1 MCQTYIMKIL
11 IIEDEPALVS
21 TLTKFLESEKYVIE
35 TAMDYLSGT
44 EKIGIYD
51 YDCILL
57 DIMLPN
63 GNGIDILKA
72 LKKTGKDSPVIILSA
87 KDAIEDKVKGLALGA
102 DDYLAKPYNL
112 LELHARIKA
121 AIRRKNQEG
130 KKSISFKNITLDPEE
145 RTVFVNEHPLILNR
159 KEFDLLYYFIIR
171 PEKTLQKTTLAEL
184 VWGDHIDQAD
194 SLDFIYSQ
202 IKNLRK
208 KLKEAHS
215 DADFHAV
222 YGIGYKLV

>member
-1 MCQTYIMKIL
+1 MKLL
-11 IIEDEPALVS
+11 IIEDQTELQNIMKQSLEKENYIIEIASDYVS
-21 TLTKFLESEKYVIE
+21 G
-35 TAMDYLSGT
+35 MDKCFS
-44 EKIGIYD
+44 YD

-57 DIMLPN
+57 DIMLPD
-63 GNGIDILKA
+63 GSGIDLLRE
-72 LKKTGKDSPVIILSA
+72 LKKNKDKTPIIIISA
-87 KDAIEDKVKGLALGA
+87 KDSLEDKVEGLNLGA
-102 DDYLAKPYNL
+102 DDYMTKPFHL
-112 LELHARIKA
+112 TELHARIKA
-121 AIRRKNQEG
+121 AIRRRSQDGTN
-130 KKSISFKNITLDPEE
+130 SIVWNNVELLPSE
-145 RTVFVNEHPLILNR
+145 RYVAVDGAELLLNR

-215 DADFHAV
+215 DADFQAV

>member
-1 MCQTYIMKIL
+1 MKLCQTYIMKIL

-35 TAMDYLSGT
+35 TAMDYLSGI

-87 KDAIEDKVKGLALGA
+87 KDAIEDKVKGLDLGA

-112 LELHARIKA
+112 
-121 AIRRKNQEG
+121 
-130 KKSISFKNITLDPEE
+130 
-145 RTVFVNEHPLILNR
+145 
-159 KEFDLLYYFIIR
+159 
-171 PEKTLQKTTLAEL
+171 
-184 VWGDHIDQAD
+184 
-194 SLDFIYSQ
+194 
-202 IKNLRK
+202 
-208 KLKEAHS
+208 
-215 DADFHAV
+215 
-222 YGIGYKLV
+222 

>member
-1 MCQTYIMKIL
+1 MKIL

-35 TAMDYLSGT
+35 TAMDYLSGI

-87 KDAIEDKVKGLALGA
+87 KDAIEDKVKGLDLGA
-102 DDYLAKPYNL
+102 DDFIYKPYNIN
-112 LELHARIKA
+112 EFFARMKA
-121 AIRRKNQEG
+121 NIR
-130 KKSISFKNITLDPEE
+130 ISK
-145 RTVFVNEHPLILNR
+145 LI
-159 KEFDLLYYFIIR
+159 
-171 PEKTLQKTTLAEL
+171 
-184 VWGDHIDQAD
+184 
-194 SLDFIYSQ
+194 
-202 IKNLRK
+202 K
-208 KLKEAHS
+208 KLKNISEKDYLTGIYNRGAL
-215 DADFHAV
+215 FHFLE
-222 YGIGYKLV
+222 KLS